1 MQSYNQLN
9 NLYQPGPAREMGAQA
24 ERMRAMEEVT
34 AKSMDQILWASSQ
47 SSALSKLKVF
57 SSMAK
62 TVNDQQ

>member
-9 NLYQPGPAREMGAQA
+9 NLYQPGPQREMGAQA